1 MTTATFINPL
11 PGILGDDAC
20 KELSNLPID
29 HAAIIAVA
37 IHMAIDDKHE
47 RFRTLP
53 LMLPHYDIVNRVIG
67 EKWLTEDGVLQTMYS
82 LARDVENMK
91 TRGVTREGLREA
103 GIGIA
108 ACASMIRVLGEPK
121 NFMQALAATS
131 RDLQKFVTVMPEKD
145 RPGIGHLCSHL
156 LNNF

>member
-11 PGILGDDAC
+11 PGILNDDAC
-20 KELSNLPID
+20 KELSTLPID

-37 IHMAIDDKHE
+37 IHMAVDDKHE

-53 LMLPHYDIVNRVIG
+53 LMLPQYDIVNRVIG
-67 EKWLTEDGVLQTMYS
+67 EQWLTEDGVLQVMYK

-103 GIGIA
+103 GIGFA
-108 ACASMIRVLGEPK
+108 ACTSMIRVLGEPK
-121 NFMQALAATS
+121 SFMQVLAATS
-131 RDLQKFVTVMPEKD
+131 RDFQKVVMVMPEED
-145 RPGIGHLCSHL
+145 RPGIGPLCAHL
-156 LNNF
+156 LSNL